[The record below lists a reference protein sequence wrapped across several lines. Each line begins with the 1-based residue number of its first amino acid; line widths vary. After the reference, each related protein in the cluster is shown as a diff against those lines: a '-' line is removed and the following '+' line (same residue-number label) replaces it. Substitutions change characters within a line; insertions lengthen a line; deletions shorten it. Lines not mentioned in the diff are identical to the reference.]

1 MTCAIC
7 TESLS
12 PALSDQ
18 TLAHRDGYDERVEL
32 PGRSHDDLA
41 NNLRN
46 LRAPLATRRPPRKEA
61 PLKITSGGHLQGV
74 PLRFGR
80 SLQPSILASGP
91 LGDATASFQGGS
103 PIKTMG
109 GGCLQVGPACLDHA
123 PPRSLNRIALGLEIT
138 HPKLLASR
146 VCQKD
151 QRGRERGKV
160 LGPGLAVIGARIRV
174 ILDSGLPQQ
183 RIWLDRPNV
192 FQASSSPSSPQ
203 AYARQRRAFKR
214 TLNPPTG

>member
-74 PLRFGR
+74 HSASVGHLCVG
-80 SLQPSILASGP
+80 QLA
-91 LGDATASFQGGS
+91 LHMAS
-103 PIKTMG
+103 T
-109 GGCLQVGPACLDHA
+109 
-123 PPRSLNRIALGLEIT
+123 
-138 HPKLLASR
+138 
-146 VCQKD
+146 KD

-192 FQASSSPSSPQ
+192 FQLSPSSPQ

>member
-46 LRAPLATRRPPRKEA
+46 LRVWGDRLSSQHVATSPAPFCLAP
-61 PLKITSGGHLQGV
+61 
-74 PLRFGR
+74 
-80 SLQPSILASGP
+80 GP
-91 LGDATASFQGGS
+91 FGDATAPSVS
-103 PIKTMG
+103 HSAS
-109 GGCLQVGPACLDHA
+109 VGRLCVGQL
-123 PPRSLNRIALGLEIT
+123 AL
-138 HPKLLASR
+138 HMAST
-146 VCQKD
+146 KD

-192 FQASSSPSSPQ
+192 FQLALRGLP
-203 AYARQRRAFKR
+203 AV
-214 TLNPPTG
+214 